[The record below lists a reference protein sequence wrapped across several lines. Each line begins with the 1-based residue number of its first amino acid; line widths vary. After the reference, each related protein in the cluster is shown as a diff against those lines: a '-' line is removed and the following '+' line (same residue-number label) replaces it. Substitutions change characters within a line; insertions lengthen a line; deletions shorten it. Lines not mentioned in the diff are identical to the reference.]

1 MLRRMCIAKIHRATI
16 TACHL
21 DYEGSIQVDQTL
33 MEAAG
38 IFEHEMVLVANLANG
53 ERFETY
59 VICGPKDTGV
69 ISLNGAAS
77 RLGAPGDKVII
88 MSVAWMEETQAK
100 KLKPQF
106 VQVDSKN
113 HIIDIHSGV
122 KKNSHALR

>member
-77 RLGAPGDKVII
+77 RLGAGC
-88 MSVAWMEETQAK
+88 W
-100 KLKPQF
+100 
-106 VQVDSKN
+106 
-113 HIIDIHSGV
+113 SGATRADAP
-122 KKNSHALR
+122 HAGVGPRPEKRHTPRRFGSRTCS